1 VKIADA
7 LRGVSQ
13 LAFDTAPL
21 VYFMENNPTYIV
33 RMRSIMKQVASGH
46 PVGTASF
53 LVLAEVL
60 VQPIRTNNKA
70 LVQQYESVLVKSSDF
85 QLVPIGEAVSR
96 KAAELRA
103 TYNLK
108 TPDALHVAS
117 AITSGCDSFLTN
129 DTGIKRVTEIT
140 VLILDEL
147 EV

>member
-46 PVGTASF
+46 PTGKASF

-60 VQPIRTNNKA
+60 VQPIRTSNKT
-70 LVQQYESVLVKSSDF
+70 LVQQYENVLVNSSDF

-117 AITSGCDSFLTN
+117 AIVSGCDAFLTN
-129 DTGIKRVTEIT
+129 DTGIKRVTEIM